1 METPAA
7 FLARWHYAG
16 LFLVILAEE
25 AGVPLPIP
33 GDLFIA
39 AMGFMAQRGGA
50 AFLPTAAVVTTAT
63 VLGASI
69 LYLVSRHAGRPL
81 LVRVARRFGFTE
93 AREQRLEGW
102 LATLTAAL
110 SAGVAYASL
119 LSTDFRGFAQFGLI
133 GGLGMS
139 LSWLFAYLVVP
150 PLTLAW
156 ERSAPLVQPGQR
168 PARPVFTLLVAWLVE
183 RRPRTTAVAALLLS
197 AAAVV
202 MVVRFA
208 RDPLEYD
215 FKKLRDRGALREG
228 GPAWWDAR
236 VDALFG
242 DHLTPTVLLAE
253 TEAEARE
260 QRLEGWLARHGALA
274 VVVGR
279 LIPGL
284 RIVMTVVAGVLRLDR
299 ATFVTGTF
307 FAGII
312 WSTIYF
318 WLGYALG
325 EGTERLG
332 GFSALAGHW
341 PWALAAA
348 GVLGLATLWWRRA
361 RAAR

>member
-50 AFLPTAAVVTTAT
+50 AFLPTAAVVTSAT
-63 VLGASI
+63 VLGASV

-81 LVRVARRFGFTE
+81 LVRVARRFGFT
-93 AREQRLEGW
+93 
-102 LATLTAAL
+102 
-110 SAGVAYASL
+110 
-119 LSTDFRGFAQFGLI
+119 
-133 GGLGMS
+133 
-139 LSWLFAYLVVP
+139 
-150 PLTLAW
+150 
-156 ERSAPLVQPGQR
+156 
-168 PARPVFTLLVAWLVE
+168 
-183 RRPRTTAVAALLLS
+183 
-197 AAAVV
+197 
-202 MVVRFA
+202 
-208 RDPLEYD
+208 
-215 FKKLRDRGALREG
+215 
-228 GPAWWDAR
+228 
-236 VDALFG
+236 
-242 DHLTPTVLLAE
+242 
-253 TEAEARE
+253 EARE

-299 ATFVTGTF
+299 ATFVAGTF

-332 GFSALAGHW
+332 GWEALASHW

-348 GVLGLATLWWRRA
+348 GALGLATLWWRRA